1 MIGAGDLGFTLVLAG
16 AVTWTLVETLQLGPA
31 ARFVPQVVIVVTLVL
46 ILAEAAQQVRALRG
60 GEGREPTALAP
71 GEIRALAWVVVIV
84 GLIAVA
90 GGAAG
95 TSVTLLV
102 YLRLEARVSWKA
114 AAFSGLVTYVMVDL
128 LQRTLGVPMPRPMLF
143 G

>member
-16 AVTWTLVETLQLGPA
+16 AVAWALGETLQLGPA

-46 ILAEAAQQVRALRG
+46 ILTEAARQVRALRG
-60 GEGREPTALAP
+60 RDAREPTELAP
-71 GEIRALAWVVVIV
+71 REIRALAWVVGIV

-95 TSVTLLV
+95 TSVTLLA

-114 AAFSGLVTYVMVDL
+114 AAVSGLATYVMVDL
-128 LQRTLGVPMPRPMLF
+128 LQRTLGVPMPRPMLL